1 MKKIFRSFTFW
12 FFIASIAV
20 IIINITGNDYKNIL
34 LIGLNPILNFAV
46 YTEPFR
52 SIAWNDG
59 PNIFM
64 YMTHLLTFIFPA
76 AIIDFIIYAIKYS
89 IKKSNSLKIH
99 D

>member
-1 MKKIFRSFTFW
+1 MIKIFKSVTFW

-20 IIINITGNDYKNIL
+20 ITINVTGNDVKNIL

-64 YMTHLLTFIFPA
+64 YIAHLITFIFPA
-76 AIIDFIIYAIKYS
+76 AIIDFIIYTIKYS
-89 IKKSNSLKIH
+89 IRKSISLKIEH
-99 D
+99 

>member
-1 MKKIFRSFTFW
+1 MIKIFKSFIFW

-20 IIINITGNDYKNIL
+20 IIINVTGNDDKNIL

-64 YMTHLLTFIFPA
+64 YIAHLLTFIFPA
-76 AIIDFIIYAIKYS
+76 AIIDFIIYAIKCS
-89 IKKSNSLKIH
+89 IKKSNSLKI
-99 D
+99 DD

>member
-1 MKKIFRSFTFW
+1 MKKIFKSATFW

-20 IIINITGNDYKNIL
+20 IIINITGNDDKNIL

-59 PNIFM
+59 PNLFM
-64 YMTHLLTFIFPA
+64 YIAHLLTFIFPA

-89 IKKSNSLKIH
+89 IKKSISLKIDH
-99 D
+99 

>member
-1 MKKIFRSFTFW
+1 MMKIFRSFTFW

-20 IIINITGNDYKNIL
+20 IIINITGNDDKNIL

-46 YTEPFR
+46 YTESFM

-64 YMTHLLTFIFPA
+64 YIAHLLTFIFPA
-76 AIIDFIIYAIKYS
+76 AIIDFIIYSIKYS
-89 IKKSNSLKIH
+89 IKKSNYLK
-99 D
+99 

>member
-20 IIINITGNDYKNIL
+20 IIINITGNDDKNIL

-52 SIAWNDG
+52 SIALNDG

-64 YMTHLLTFIFPA
+64 YIAHLITFIFPA
-76 AIIDFIIYAIKYS
+76 TIIDFIIYTIKYS

>member
-34 LIGLNPILNFAV
+34 LIGLNPILNFAL

-52 SIAWNDG
+52 SIVWNDG

-64 YMTHLLTFIFPA
+64 YMTHLITFIFPA

-89 IKKSNSLKIH
+89 IKKSNSLKI
-99 D
+99 DD

>member
-64 YMTHLLTFIFPA
+64 YIAHLITFIFPA
-76 AIIDFIIYAIKYS
+76 TIIDFIIYTIKYS